1 MYFQNSI
8 QIERLNSHFVQELK
22 LFRHHQG
29 PKLGCPNSMASEQH
43 QESFRYI
50 LEILVILLWEL
61 YKYEESEHEQVEHTW
76 YFTSVCSLLWTVLS
90 LRLLEKTPPNLMFK
104 FHADNCIISVIYPV
118 YQATSLN
125 NPLPL
130 KVSITS
136 KRLQDVELQQR
147 TRAAQKI
154 QAGFAEDPWNM
165 DGLVVLPNLILQW

>member
-104 FHADNCIISVIYPV
+104 FHADNCIISLYPL
-118 YQATSLN
+118 YILYTKLHLWTTPCPWRCLSLRNGCRTWSFSKGHERRRRFRQA
-125 NPLPL
+125 
-130 KVSITS
+130 
-136 KRLQDVELQQR
+136 LQR
-147 TRAAQKI
+147 IPGT
-154 QAGFAEDPWNM
+154 W
-165 DGLVVLPNLILQW
+165 VV